1 MTQDNIGVAHW
12 AADCDGGG
20 ERVAWELA
28 RTFDSPV
35 HLGSRNRHIEP
46 EDVECRDVFGSSAV
60 TLVQQTRLR
69 FVADLLAWERADRLR
84 QFDTLITSGNPTL
97 RYVPEDDQ
105 TWICYLHHTRRAE
118 TDRFGE
124 VGGGTVGV
132 ARQLK
137 MMAERVLHSSAASR
151 PDLIVCN
158 SEVVARRARRY
169 WGVDADRIRV
179 VHPPVDV
186 GKLSPTVAE
195 TQDHYLALGR
205 LAPSKRVAELAA
217 RWSEHAGDRQ
227 LLVAGDGPERDRVNA
242 AAGSNVSVLGRVS
255 EERKRE
261 LLSSARALIMPADA
275 EDFGIV
281 PIEAL
286 ASGTPVV
293 GVREGMT
300 QHQIRDG
307 VTGHTFE
314 WQSVSSLIE
323 AVSRLKR
330 DGVEWSATEIAEW
343 ATRFGRERFR
353 EEMRAVVAE
362 ADKRAT
368 VEPELFDDTPEP
380 ADTVEPIAATDGG
393 VDDE

>member
-1 MTQDNIGVAHW
+1 MTEIGVAHW

-20 ERVAWELA
+20 ERVAWELG
-28 RTFDSPV
+28 RTFDAPV

-46 EDVECRDVFGSSAV
+46 EDVDCRHAFESTAV
-60 TLVQQTRLR
+60 GLAQETRLR

-84 QFDTLITSGNPTL
+84 QFDTLVTSGNPTL
-97 RYVPEDDQ
+97 RYVAEDNQ
-105 TWICYLHHTRRAE
+105 TWVAYIHHTRRE
-118 TDRFGE
+118 QTDRFSE
-124 VGGGTVGV
+124 IGGGAVGV

-169 WGVDADRIRV
+169 WGVDADRLRV

-186 GKLSPTVAE
+186 GNLSPTVAE

-205 LAPSKRVAELAA
+205 LAPNKRVAELAA
-217 RWSEHAGDRQ
+217 RWSEYAGDRQ
-227 LLVAGDGPERDRVNA
+227 LLVAGDGPERDCVEA
-242 AAGSNVSVLGRVS
+242 AAESNVSVLGRVS
-255 EERKRE
+255 EEEKRE

-286 ASGTPVV
+286 ASGTPVI

-323 AVSRLKR
+323 AVTRLER
-330 DGVEWSATEIAEW
+330 DGVEWSSTEIAEW

-362 ADKRAT
+362 AQDRAD
-368 VEPELFDDTPEP
+368 VEPKLFDDAPEP
-380 ADTVEPIAATDGG
+380 AASEPIAATDGG

>member
-1 MTQDNIGVAHW
+1 VTEIGVAHW

-20 ERVAWELA
+20 ERVAWELG
-28 RTFDSPV
+28 RTFDAPV
-35 HLGSRNRHIEP
+35 HLGSRNHRVEP
-46 EDVECRDVFGSSAV
+46 EDVECRDVFNSSAV
-60 TLVQQTRLR
+60 TLTQQTRLR

-84 QFDTLITSGNPTL
+84 QFDTVVTSGNPTL

-105 TWICYLHHTRRAE
+105 TWITYIHHTRRKQ

-124 VGGGTVGV
+124 VDGGVTGV

-137 MMAERVLHSSAASR
+137 MMSERILHSSASSR

-169 WGVDADRIRV
+169 WGVDADRLRV

-186 GKLSPTVAE
+186 GNLSPTVAE
-195 TQDHYLALGR
+195 TQDHYLVLGR
-205 LAPSKRVAELAA
+205 LAPNKRVAELAA
-217 RWSEHAGDRQ
+217 RWSEYAGGRQ
-227 LLVAGDGPERDRVNA
+227 LLVAGDGPERDRVEA

-255 EERKRE
+255 EQEKRE

-286 ASGTPVV
+286 ASGTPVI

-314 WQSVSSLIE
+314 WSSVSSLIE
-323 AVSRLKR
+323 AVSRLER
-330 DGVEWSATEIAEW
+330 GGVEWSATEIAEW

-353 EEMRAVVAE
+353 EEMRTMVAE
-362 ADKRAT
+362 AENRAS
-368 VEPELFDDTPEP
+368 VEPELFDGTPESA
-380 ADTVEPIAATDGG
+380 ADEPIAATDGG

>member
-1 MTQDNIGVAHW
+1 MTEHNIGVAHW

-20 ERVAWELA
+20 ERVAWELG
-28 RTFDSPV
+28 RTFGTAV

-46 EDVECRDVFGSSAV
+46 EDVECRHAFESTAV
-60 TLVQQTRLR
+60 GLAQQTRLR
-69 FVADLLAWERADRLR
+69 FLADLLAWERADRLR
-84 QFDTLITSGNPTL
+84 QFDTLVTSGNPTL

-105 TWICYLHHTRRAE
+105 TWIVYLHHTRRAE

-124 VGGGTVGV
+124 IGDGAVSVV
-132 ARQLK
+132 RQLK
-137 MMAERVLHSSAASR
+137 MMAERILHSSASSR

-158 SEVVARRARRY
+158 SEIVARRARRY
-169 WGVDADRIRV
+169 WGVEADRLRV

-186 GKLSPTVAE
+186 GNLSPTVAE

-205 LAPSKRVAELAA
+205 LAANKRVAELAA
-217 RWSEHAGDRQ
+217 RWSDHAADRQ
-227 LLVAGDGPERDRVNA
+227 LLVAGDGPERDRVEA

-261 LLSSARALIMPADA
+261 LLSSARGVIMPADS

-300 QHQIRDG
+300 QHQIRHG
-307 VTGHTFE
+307 TTGYLFE
-314 WQSVSSLIE
+314 WRSPESLID
-323 AVSRLKR
+323 AVSRLER
-330 DGVEWSATEIAEW
+330 DGVDWSTTQIAEW
-343 ATRFGRERFR
+343 ASRFGRSRFR
-353 EEMRAVVAE
+353 ERMREIVVE
-362 ADKRAT
+362 AQDRAN
-368 VEPELFDDTPEP
+368 VDPKLFDDTPEP
-380 ADTVEPIAATDGG
+380 VVSEPIAATDGG
-393 VDDE
+393 VGDE